1 MVAICLGLNV
11 LSRLSGGEP
20 TKVVANVITFEM

>member
-1 MVAICLGLNV
+1 MAGFVDKGIYFKY
-11 LSRLSGGEP
+11 RPGGEP